1 MKLSRINTIAV
12 LVIAFLVLLSVVWGR
27 TAKAIEHPYSI
38 QNPGAEPPAT
48 SKKGG
53 PDAPLCGP
61 NDPDVPAC
69 NWPDFNPW
77 DAFAINLR
85 TDGPITVAAA
95 FAPLLPLRRTRRKVE
110 QEKAQRA
117 AELAQDRAEE
127 TPELIPMST
136 IQPARP
142 MRRRTDYEHKAA

>member
-1 MKLSRINTIAV
+1 MKARLLAV
-12 LVIAFLVLLSVVWGR
+12 LFIAFLVLLSVVWGR

-38 QNPGAEPPAT
+38 QNPGLEPPAT

-77 DAFAINLR
+77 DAFAVSLR
-85 TDGPITVAAA
+85 TDVSFTVAAA

-117 AELAQDRAEE
+117 AELAQDRREE
-127 TPELIPMST
+127 APSQLIPATLIEIPSP
-136 IQPARP
+136 INQ
-142 MRRRTDYEHKAA
+142 MRRKSDAV

>member
-1 MKLSRINTIAV
+1 M
-12 LVIAFLVLLSVVWGR
+12 
-27 TAKAIEHPYSI
+27 
-38 QNPGAEPPAT
+38 
-48 SKKGG
+48 
-53 PDAPLCGP
+53 
-61 NDPDVPAC
+61 
-69 NWPDFNPW
+69 NPW
-77 DAFAINLR
+77 IELAVTCLIF
-85 TDGPITVAAA
+85 TV
-95 FAPLLPLRRTRRKVE
+95 LLPLRGWKKQVE

>member
-1 MKLSRINTIAV
+1 MKARLLAV
-12 LVIAFLVLLSVVWGR
+12 LFIAFLVLLSVVWGR

-38 QNPGAEPPAT
+38 QNPGAEPPVNT
-48 SKKGG
+48 SEKKGG

-61 NDPDVPAC
+61 NDPDQPAC

-77 DAFAINLR
+77 DAFAVSLR

-95 FAPLLPLRRTRRKVE
+95 FAPLLPLRRTRKKVE

-127 TPELIPMST
+127 TPSQLIPATLIEIPSP
-136 IQPARP
+136 INQ
-142 MRRRTDYEHKAA
+142 MRRKSDAA